1 MASLNISPA
10 GYPVNPGTVA
20 AADAYQLNWGP
31 SQPTQPYQMS
41 ANVNH

>member
-20 AADAYQLNWGP
+20 AADAYRLNWGP